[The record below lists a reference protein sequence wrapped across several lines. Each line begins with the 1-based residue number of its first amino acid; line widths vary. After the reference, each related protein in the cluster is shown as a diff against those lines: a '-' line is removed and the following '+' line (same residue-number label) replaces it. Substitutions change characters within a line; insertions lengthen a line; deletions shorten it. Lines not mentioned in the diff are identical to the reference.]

1 MLKPELK
8 AMGDAVVEAVRGYVR
23 RSVEALNQRLDGL
36 EARLAAV
43 PAGRDGRD
51 GQAGRPGEKG
61 ADGKDGRD
69 GLGFD
74 DLAVEF
80 DGERTV
86 TFKFQRGEVVKAFA
100 VVLPTV
106 IDRGVFKEG
115 KAYQRGDAVSFG
127 GSLWIAQ
134 ADTAEGKPDAGE
146 ASCWRMAVKRGRD
159 GKDGKDG
166 AAGQR
171 GPQGEKG
178 HPGLNGR
185 TYA

>member
-1 MLKPELK
+1 MAPDVKLLAEGLLQTVK
-8 AMGDAVVEAVRGYVR
+8 DYVR
-23 RSVEALNQRLDGL
+23 TMHAALAERVKAL
-36 EARLAAV
+36 ESQPPARD
-43 PAGRDGRD
+43 GRDGRD
-51 GQAGRPGEKG
+51 GQAGNTGEKG

-86 TFKFQRGEVVKAFA
+86 TFKFQRGEVVKSFV

-146 ASCWRMAVKRGRD
+146 GSCWRLSVKKGR
-159 GKDGKDG
+159 DGKDG
-166 AAGQR
+166 AAGER

-178 HPGLNGR
+178 LSGLNGR
-185 TYA
+185 PHA